1 MMPSACCQKTLAKI
15 IKVGTFEAGIVG
27 LDEIVTRLS
36 ASEWS
41 DDKELGIQL
50 LAEARKYG
58 NYIAPAVEELYRA
71 ALLREFKVFGKKGDL
86 RK

>member
-1 MMPSACCQKTLAKI
+1 MASACCQKPLAKI

-41 DDKELGIQL
+41 DDKELGNQL
-50 LAEARKYG
+50 LAEVRKHG
-58 NYIAPAVEELYRA
+58 NYIAPGVEELYKI
-71 ALLREFKVFGKKGDL
+71 ALLREFKIFVEIGAQKK
-86 RK
+86 